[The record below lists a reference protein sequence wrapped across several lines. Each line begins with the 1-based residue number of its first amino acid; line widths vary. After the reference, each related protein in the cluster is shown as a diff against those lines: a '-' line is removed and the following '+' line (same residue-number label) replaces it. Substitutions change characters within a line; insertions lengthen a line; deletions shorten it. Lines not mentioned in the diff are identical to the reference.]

1 MTRARAAIDI
11 GTYTARL
18 LIVSDPMPSER
29 INPLVRKRRYI
40 RLAEGFDAS
49 GKKIIQPES
58 LDRTVAVIQD
68 FLRDLRT
75 FKVRSIHAVAT
86 GVVRDSA
93 NKSEFIEH
101 IYEQTGIRVRL
112 VTGEEEARLTAKGAM
127 HSLDFQAPPFVI
139 FDLGGG
145 STEFF
150 FESKNTRIVKS
161 VPLGAMILTT
171 GYLKSDPPENA
182 DIDLLS
188 RHIDGELEAFAPR
201 IFQNGEPLSVVGTGG
216 TVTTLAMMLNGIEPE
231 GVSAEQVNGL
241 VMKMQDI
248 EALFNQMKKMRFQE
262 RLTLP
267 GLDKGR
273 AGIILAGAMVVMR
286 IMYFSKVFQLTV
298 SMSDLLEGI
307 LIDHYKGEINAR

>member
-11 GTYTARL
+11 GTHTARL
-18 LIVSDPMPSER
+18 LIVSDSEPSER
-29 INPLVRKRRYI
+29 IDPLVRKRRYI

-58 LDRTVAVIQD
+58 FDRTLAVIQD
-68 FLRDLRT
+68 FLQDLEA
-75 FKVRSIHAVAT
+75 FNDVSIHAVAT

-93 NKSEFIEH
+93 NKSEFLEH

-112 VTGEEEARLTAKGAM
+112 VTGEEEARLTAKGAI
-127 HSLDFQAPPFVI
+127 HSLDLQALPFVI

-150 FESKNTRIVKS
+150 FESRKNSPIVKS
-161 VPLGAMILTT
+161 LPLGATVLTT
-171 GYLKSDPPENA
+171 EHLTSDPPEKSHV
-182 DIDLLS
+182 DRLSEQIDQDLKSFDAGL
-188 RHIDGELEAFAPR
+188 
-201 IFQNGEPLSVVGTGG
+201 FQNEESLVLLGTGG

-241 VMKMQDI
+241 VLKRQDI
-248 EALFNQMKKMRFQE
+248 EALFDRMKKMRFQE
-262 RLTLP
+262 RLALP

-273 AGIILAGAMVVMR
+273 AGIILAGTLVVMR
-286 IMYFSKVFQLTV
+286 IMYFLKADQLTA
-298 SMSDLLEGI
+298 SMSDLLEGL
-307 LIDHYKGEINAR
+307 LIDY